1 MALIKINF
9 IKSSSVYYACKKT
22 FLYPL
27 CWMCI
32 HSLIQIQQQHLYN
45 GAQWCWRQRR
55 LAIANTVLKIKWSFV
70 HCSTIIIILRPYLH
84 VYIYMEP
91 YRELSAE
98 SEVHAADS
106 LSSRFSC
113 SDVKNLIKLTLSTR
127 ALVAIN

>member
-1 MALIKINF
+1 
-9 IKSSSVYYACKKT
+9 
-22 FLYPL
+22 
-27 CWMCI
+27 
-32 HSLIQIQQQHLYN
+32 
-45 GAQWCWRQRR
+45 
-55 LAIANTVLKIKWSFV
+55 
-70 HCSTIIIILRPYLH
+70 
-84 VYIYMEP
+84 MEP